1 MTPIARAILATLRA
15 DGPALVCT
23 LAARLDA
30 PVRLLEAFLYALK
43 AHGLVTC
50 AFEGSPP
57 VLTWRAAPADPLLL
71 VHADNFSE
79 LDTHTDNFPN
89 PPHDEGATP

>member
-1 MTPIARAILATLRA
+1 VTPTGRAILAALHA
-15 DGPALVCT
+15 DGPTLVCT

-30 PVRLLEAFLYALK
+30 PVKILEAFLYALK

-57 VLTWRAAPADPLLL
+57 VLTWRESPACSVPGAHAPAISNPQHEGAAP
-71 VHADNFSE
+71 
-79 LDTHTDNFPN
+79 
-89 PPHDEGATP
+89 